1 MATHVRD
8 RCVFI
13 GFIAFLIGVMLIAG
27 SGCGTTNP
35 ALSRIG
41 WQPGASSDSAPD
53 TDSPAIGERI
63 PLPADFS
70 TRNSSGDP
78 VRLIRTADPPLL
90 SQREAMEVV
99 AESFPWGLGG
109 EHEGKPVSV
118 QGWYGIG
125 TIGSP
130 GPNGWWAGDRN
141 IPLPDGEVLDH
152 IEDRSMWLLAYGN
165 VPGIMG
171 SQALYGPP
179 PPVYHHNVYAV
190 DARTRSILWFA
201 SY

>member
-1 MATHVRD
+1 MPTRVRD
-8 RCVFI
+8 RCIFTS
-13 GFIAFLIGVMLIAG
+13 FIAFLTGMLLVAG
-27 SGCGTTNP
+27 SGCGTTSP
-35 ALSRIG
+35 ALSTIDR
-41 WQPGASSDSAPD
+41 QSGAGVTSTSGPD
-53 TDSPAIGERI
+53 APAIGERI

-70 TRNSSGDP
+70 TKNSSGAP
-78 VRLIRTADPPLL
+78 VRLIRTADPPLI

-99 AESFPWGLGG
+99 AERFPWGLGG
-109 EHEGKPVSV
+109 KYEGKPVSV

-130 GPNGWWAGDRN
+130 GPKGWWAGDRN
-141 IPLPDGEVLDH
+141 MPLPDGQVLDH
-152 IEDRSMWLLAYGN
+152 IEGRSMWLLAYGN

-179 PPVYHHNVYAV
+179 PPIYHHNVYAV
-190 DARTRSILWFA
+190 DARTRSIIWFA